1 MRAKRR
7 ILIADDDRDLLHA
20 LTLRCEKLD
29 AQVISTENGLAALT
43 EITEQCPD
51 LVILDVSMPGNTG
64 FEVCE
69 RMSAAP
75 DLREI
80 PVIILTGK
88 SDAGTVGRCYDLL
101 AYYVEKCHDV
111 WPRLQPLIEE
121 LLATG
126 ARRASEPTPPSA
138 EPPRDAPWVLCVDD
152 DPDWLVSLT
161 LRLRQ
166 YGVEVR
172 QATAG
177 TAGYREA
184 FCNPA
189 RAILMDYEMPD
200 GNGEYLLRR
209 LKENPVTKETP
220 VIVVTGHRN
229 MALERRLYNM
239 GAAHYLVKPVDWQR
253 LWELLSEYVDPARP
267 AVALSHTS
275 AS

>member
-1 MRAKRR
+1 MRATRR

-20 LTLRCEKLD
+20 LTLRCETLS
-29 AQVISTENGLAALT
+29 AQVILAENGLAALQ
-43 EITEQCPD
+43 EITEHFPD

-69 RMSAAP
+69 RMSADP

-88 SDAGTVGRCYDLL
+88 SDPGTVGRCYDLL
-101 AYYVEKCHDV
+101 AYYVEKCHNV

-121 LLATG
+121 LLANSTR
-126 ARRASEPTPPSA
+126 APTHPHCRPPIRRPSA
-138 EPPRDAPWVLCVDD
+138 PGVLCVDD
-152 DPDWLVSLT
+152 DPAWLESLT

-166 YGVEVR
+166 HGVEVR

-177 TAGYREA
+177 MEGYREA

-189 RAILMDYEMPD
+189 RAILIDYEMPD

-209 LKENPVTKETP
+209 LKENPVTKDIP

-229 MALERRLYNM
+229 TALQRRLYNM
-239 GAAHYLVKPVDWQR
+239 VAAALFDQ
-253 LWELLSEYVDPARP
+253 ARGL
-267 AVALSHTS
+267 ATTLGGTR
-275 AS
+275 

>member
-20 LTLRCEKLD
+20 LTLRCEAL
-29 AQVISTENGLAALT
+29 ATQVILAENGLAALQ
-43 EITEQCPD
+43 EITEHCPD

-69 RMSAAP
+69 RMSADP
-75 DLREI
+75 ELREI
-80 PVIILTGK
+80 PVIILTGR

-121 LLATG
+121 LLAGG
-126 ARRASEPTPPSA
+126 ARRAA
-138 EPPRDAPWVLCVDD
+138 EPQSSSDAPPIEAPWVLCVDD
-152 DPDWLVSLT
+152 DPEWLLSLS

-177 TAGYREA
+177 MEGYREA

-209 LKENPVTKETP
+209 LKENPVTKDIP

-239 GAAHYLVKPVDWQR
+239 GAAHYLNKPVDWQR
-253 LWELLSEYVDPARP
+253 LWEVLSEYVN
-267 AVALSHTS
+267 VAGLPGGLMPSHT
-275 AS
+275 

>member
-20 LTLRCEKLD
+20 LTLRCKTLS
-29 AQVISTENGLAALT
+29 AQVILAENGLAALQ
-43 EITEQCPD
+43 EITEHCPD

-69 RMSAAP
+69 RMSADP

-88 SDAGTVGRCYDLL
+88 SDPGTVGRCYDLL

-121 LLATG
+121 LLANSTRG
-126 ARRASEPTPPSA
+126 ATPCLPTADPPT
-138 EPPRDAPWVLCVDD
+138 EAPWVLCVDD
-152 DPDWLVSLT
+152 DPAWLESLT

-166 YGVEVR
+166 HGVEVR

-177 TAGYREA
+177 MEGYREA
-184 FCNPA
+184 YCNPA
-189 RAILMDYEMPD
+189 RAILIDYEMPD

-209 LKENPVTKETP
+209 LKENPVTKDIP

-229 MALERRLYNM
+229 TALQRRLYNM
-239 GAAHYLVKPVDWQR
+239 GAADYLTKPVDWQR
-253 LWELLSEYVDPARP
+253 LWEVLGEYVDTVRP
-267 AVALSHTS
+267 GVALSHADS
-275 AS
+275 P